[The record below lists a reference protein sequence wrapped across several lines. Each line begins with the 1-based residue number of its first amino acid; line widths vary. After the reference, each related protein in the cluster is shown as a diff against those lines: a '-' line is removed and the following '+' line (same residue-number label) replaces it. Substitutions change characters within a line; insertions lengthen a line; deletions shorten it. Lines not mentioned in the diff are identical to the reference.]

1 MSLNAANT
9 ATNLSLISQ
18 SPYLGLIEGFYGRPY
33 SETERNFMCDFLAT
47 HNYSFYLYSP
57 KADLHL
63 RDHWQ
68 DDILSD
74 AAYVTYLQNMSATA
88 HANHLDFG
96 IALSPLKL
104 TLNLDQL
111 QNIAIRRVQELCN
124 ITHCEIFAL
133 LFDDMIKDSES
144 VGKKQNEIINV
155 IEQNLPDF
163 VKHFIICPSYY
174 TDDPVLDK
182 LFGKRP
188 KHYFQDLCNGLT
200 SRVEIFWT
208 GSKVISQDITPEY
221 LAQVTALL
229 GRKPFIWDNYP
240 VNDGKNICHF
250 LYLKKFNGRRHLS
263 PHITG
268 HAINPMVQPRL
279 STLAACTLPLIYD
292 DKTNEEI
299 NAAYLQQAKELWG
312 KAFAMFLKEDN
323 FSLLTEVGLKQMS
336 EQDRQRLIEL
346 CTIDSTKGLE
356 EIKDFLQGSKR
367 FDADII
373 AGTHK
378 LSQA

>member
-1 MSLNAANT
+1 MSLPAAT
-9 ATNLSLISQ
+9 TNIFPTTQ
-18 SPYLGLIEGFYGRPY
+18 PYLGLIEGFYGRPY
-33 SETERNFMCDFLAT
+33 SEAERTYLCEFLAA
-47 HNYSFYLYSP
+47 HHYSFYLYSP
-57 KADLHL
+57 KADPHL

-74 AAYVTYLQNMSATA
+74 SSYVTYLQNMSAKA
-88 HANHLDFG
+88 HENHLDFG
-96 IALSPLKL
+96 IALSPLNL
-104 TLNLDQL
+104 TLNLAKL
-111 QNIAIRRVQELCN
+111 QDIAIKRVQELCN

-144 VGKKQNEIINV
+144 VGKQQNEIISV

-188 KHYFQDLCNGLT
+188 EHYFQDLCSGLP

-208 GSKVISQDITPEY
+208 GPKVLSPDITPEY

-229 GRKPFIWDNYP
+229 GRKPFLWDNYP

-250 LYLKKFNGRRHLS
+250 LYLKKFNGRKHLG

-279 STLAACTLPLIYD
+279 STLAACTLPLIYA
-292 DKTNEEI
+292 DKTPEEI

-323 FSLLTEVGLKQMS
+323 FSLLTKVGLKQMS
-336 EQDRQRLIEL
+336 DYDRQRLIEL
-346 CTIDSTKGLE
+346 TAIDSTAGLE